1 MGEYLDV
8 STVPLPDPLALL
20 SSVAVAE
27 PISVAGISEWF
38 EDQISQVLNFVSQS
52 ADWILSRLDSNW
64 PNLKNNIYNFLRN
77 LSGYAIERW
86 QDFQWVVF
94 QFQVISLS
102 TLNNMWG
109 YLSFYYAA
117 LVERILPLV
126 AESFGL
132 IGGKVQQYAEAAISF
147 FFGGIGGFLSKILS
161 QVGAGLFNFF
171 GSIGTF
177 LASIGSQALG
187 ALTGFFG
194 AAGKWLTDIGG
205 KVWDAVS
212 GWFTAVGGGL
222 DKIQLR
228 IDAAL
233 ASFFTPAGTFFSQ
246 LAGGIAAATSAAWST
261 TGDLWQRFSGKIA
274 DGSTVVLTSLTSA
287 SLSIQTAL
295 TNQISGLSTN
305 VSGFLDTWISKFFG
319 WISDNF
325 TTRWAGFSPPA
336 QDDKPTLLEWVFAQM
351 FSRLNASIEA
361 AVTAVTGAGAI
372 NIASS
377 ETIARGMIST
387 GGAVF
392 VGLSAMTLARELL
405 HPLKQLG
412 LGNLAAVIFDLTDYK
427 ALTGAFLGVLSAVY
441 IKQPLTYL
449 YNSMARA
456 TLPNLASLTAM
467 AGEYSLAPAGD
478 LQAAIQNPSLL
489 PAVYAS
495 NKAAFLAGGKY
506 HGYTDAWLSRMYE
519 LADTPERYFPLRAIA
534 DSGDYDEPYFVT
546 ALVNSGYNPGT
557 VLKLLGM
564 LKRMALADVKGQYGG
579 AAIKAYV
586 NGLASEAQLRDSL
599 DDQGYSPAIIDKLV
613 RQAREA
619 RRVDQALDMIDFGIS
634 QFLAGKIDE
643 AQLMARLQNQGLS
656 WADSMTR
663 VEMAKRK
670 INLNP
675 EREPLEVMQASLRTT
690 ALSLYTSGY
699 LTADALKTRL
709 TQLGYDADYV
719 ELWRQKAD
727 AEYRLNLNQLREQYL
742 AEAYSKDQFPESIY
756 RFHLVGLGIDPVKV
770 NVIVDLANA
779 RKYTI
784 PKPEAV
790 PELSVGQLF
799 EARDKGG
806 LTTDQVRA
814 ELVSRGWE
822 TVDINALVV
831 SYSPDPATLTT
842 AQLLAAWKAGVMTES
857 ALRSALAGRLYQPAA
872 IDLLIATERAGIKPP
887 TPKEQK
893 TLTLSQLNALVARG
907 LLTPVEYVAALRAL
921 GYSELD
927 VQRLW
932 TLEWLKLNPPEERE

>member
-147 FFGGIGGFLSKILS
+147 FFGGIG
-161 QVGAGLFNFF
+161 
-171 GSIGTF
+171 
-177 LASIGSQALG
+177 SQALG

-246 LAGGIAAATSAAWST
+246 LAVGIAAATSAAWST

-478 LQAAIQNPSLL
+478 LQAEIQNPSLL

-599 DDQGYSPAIIDKLV
+599 DDQGYSAAVIDKLV
-613 RQAREA
+613 RQAVEA
-619 RRVDQALDMIDFGIS
+619 KRVDNSLDLIQFWTA
-634 QFLAGKIDE
+634 QFLAGKI
-643 AQLMARLQNQGLS
+643 S
-656 WADSMTR
+656 
-663 VEMAKRK
+663 
-670 INLNP
+670 
-675 EREPLEVMQASLRTT
+675 
-690 ALSLYTSGY
+690 
-699 LTADALKTRL
+699 
-709 TQLGYDADYV
+709 
-719 ELWRQKAD
+719 
-727 AEYRLNLNQLREQYL
+727 
-742 AEAYSKDQFPESIY
+742 
-756 RFHLVGLGIDPVKV
+756 
-770 NVIVDLANA
+770 
-779 RKYTI
+779 
-784 PKPEAV
+784 
-790 PELSVGQLF
+790 
-799 EARDKGG
+799 
-806 LTTDQVRA
+806 
-814 ELVSRGWE
+814 
-822 TVDINALVV
+822 
-831 SYSPDPATLTT
+831 
-842 AQLLAAWKAGVMTES
+842 
-857 ALRSALAGRLYQPAA
+857 
-872 IDLLIATERAGIKPP
+872 
-887 TPKEQK
+887 
-893 TLTLSQLNALVARG
+893 
-907 LLTPVEYVAALRAL
+907 
-921 GYSELD
+921 
-927 VQRLW
+927 
-932 TLEWLKLNPPEERE
+932 